1 MNVIPLQYELPPP
14 TAEKQG
20 WPWYVTSVCPPH
32 DGIELP
38 KITVVTPSFNQGG
51 YLEQTI
57 RSVLLQGYPNL
68 EYLIIDGGSQDNSV
82 EIIRKYAPWLA
93 DWVSEPDRGQSHA
106 INKGFARATGE
117 IMCWLNSDDY
127 FAPDTLWTVAELL
140 AAATGNVALVGH
152 AVVVFCDGRAPVLV
166 KGRYENRLRMLKFW
180 KGYQM
185 HQASIFWRREAFEKV
200 GLLREDLHLIMDF
213 DYWARLAE
221 HFSFTNVDQ
230 VLSYCTWHP
239 AAKTSDNCVKAQQD
253 MWDHRFSYWGPI
265 WKPDFWEMQAS
276 AIKYRTIRPILE
288 RLGLK

>member
-1 MNVIPLQYELPPP
+1 MNAILRQSELPPAP
-14 TAEKQG
+14 TGKQG
-20 WPWYVTSVCPPH
+20 WPWFVTSTLTAKNKT
-32 DGIELP
+32 ELP
-38 KITVVTPSFNQGG
+38 KITVVTPSFNQGA

-57 RSVLLQGYPNL
+57 RSVLLQDYPNL

-82 EIIRKYAPWLA
+82 EIIQKYEPWLA
-93 DWVSEPDRGQSHA
+93 YWVSEPDRGQSHA

-127 FAPDTLWTVAELL
+127 FTPDTLQTVAKLL
-140 AAATGNVALVGH
+140 SASTGNVALVGH
-152 AVVVFCDGRAPVLV
+152 AVVVFSDGRAPVLV

-200 GLLREDLHLIMDF
+200 GFLREDLHLIMDF
-213 DYWARLAE
+213 DYWARLAK

-239 AAKTSDNCVKAQQD
+239 AAKTSDNCVGAQQD
-253 MWDHRFSYWGPI
+253 MWERRFSYWGPI

-276 AIKYRTIRPILE
+276 AIKYRTLRPLLE
-288 RLGLK
+288 KLGLK